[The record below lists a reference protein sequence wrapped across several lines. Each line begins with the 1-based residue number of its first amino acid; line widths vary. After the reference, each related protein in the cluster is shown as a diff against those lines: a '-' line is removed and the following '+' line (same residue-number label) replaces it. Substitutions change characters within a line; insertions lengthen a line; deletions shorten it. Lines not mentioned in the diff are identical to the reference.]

1 MNGSSPASP
10 AASMRMFK
18 QKASTPGYQHY
29 KEEGGYQGAPRGM
42 HTASLSAARKGSGS
56 FVIESADVK
65 TGEVAALDKD
75 RFGGTYGVSSAAPN
89 STPMTPLGGTSN

>member
-1 MNGSSPASP
+1 MNGNRPASP
-10 AASMRMFK
+10 ATSMREFA
-18 QKASTPGYQHY
+18 QRPSPFEHY
-29 KEEGGYQGAPRGM
+29 KAEGGYQGAPKGM
-42 HTASLSAARKGSGS
+42 HTASLSAARRGSGS

-75 RFGGTYGVSSAAPN
+75 RLGGTYGVSSAAPN